1 MQQNVLQSWND
12 DQWPVVRKSRPLP
25 TGEGVLDQGAFN
37 TIEVDELFDNVN
49 YASTLAGQ
57 TVLYRSLT
65 QPLDDIEAINAKQAA
80 VREIRDNPD
89 VRSNIENIVAQAAE
103 SENRLYLL
111 LFGEFWGGFGTARE
125 HHQIEGYG
133 YKQYRRGVN
142 AVLNL
147 VGAIH
152 NSGVPQTPYLQ
163 SVFNKIGD
171 FANSNDY
178 SLRVGQIG
186 RA

>member
-12 DQWPVVRKSRPLP
+12 DQWPVVRKSQPLP

-49 YASTLAGQ
+49 HASTIAGQ

-89 VRSNIENIVAQAAE
+89 VRSNIENIVANAAE
-103 SENRLYLL
+103 SESRLYLL
-111 LFGEFWGGFGTARE
+111 LLVYF
-125 HHQIEGYG
+125 
-133 YKQYRRGVN
+133 
-142 AVLNL
+142 L
-147 VGAIH
+147 VG
-152 NSGVPQTPYLQ
+152 L
-163 SVFNKIGD
+163 F
-171 FANSNDY
+171 
-178 SLRVGQIG
+178 
-186 RA
+186 